1 MLQTAQHSGDEE
13 AGLPRNCRVGEAEE
27 VALQA
32 SHEVA
37 KQLEEAPVHGRVTE
51 EGQLRGGEAGL
62 LELREPVR
70 VLGVAFNIE

>member
-1 MLQTAQHSGDEE
+1 M
-13 AGLPRNCRVGEAEE
+13 
-27 VALQA
+27 ALQA

-37 KQLEEAPVHGRVTE
+37 EQLEEAPVHGRVTE

-70 VLGVAFNIE
+70 VLGVS

>member
-1 MLQTAQHSGDEE
+1 
-13 AGLPRNCRVGEAEE
+13 

-37 KQLEEAPVHGRVTE
+37 EQLEEAPVHGRVTK

-70 VLGVAFNIE
+70 VLGVS